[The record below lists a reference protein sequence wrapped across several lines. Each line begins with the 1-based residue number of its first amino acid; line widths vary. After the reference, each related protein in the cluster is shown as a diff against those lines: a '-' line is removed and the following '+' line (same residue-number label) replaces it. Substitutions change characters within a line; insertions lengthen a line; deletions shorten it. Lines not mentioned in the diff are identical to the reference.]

1 MCPHPR
7 MYPQTSIHAHIFA
20 RSISTHLCAS
30 AKTYTCIQNIHRH
43 YTQRTYTHRYT
54 HTLTHAHEYASA
66 LRISS
71 ALRIYR
77 PIHMNIHLCTRIYVC
92 AHIHEQQAST
102 CTITDRH
109 TNMHACTQSLTL
121 THTHSRV
128 CACARVVVLCCKR
141 VFVYTCV

>member
-7 MYPQTSIHAHIFA
+7 IYPYTSIHAHIFA
-20 RSISTHLCAS
+20 RTTYTHLYAS
-30 AKTYTCIQNIHRH
+30 AKIYTCIQNKKCIHGH
-43 YTQRTYTHRYT
+43 YSQRTYTHRYT
-54 HTLTHAHEYASA
+54 YMLTHAHEYASA

-92 AHIHEQQAST
+92 AHTSMNIMHAST

-109 TNMHACTQSLTL
+109 TSMHACTQSLTL
-121 THTHSRV
+121 TYTHSRV
-128 CACARVVVLCCKR
+128 CA
-141 VFVYTCV
+141 